1 MFTAQWHAEL
11 MSHVRPVSAMCS
23 NAPILIS
30 AGAPAARSVGFLNFA
45 ANDSSSS

>member
-11 MSHVRPVSAMCS
+11 MSQRRCVDMCS

-30 AGAPAARSVGFLNFA
+30 AGAPASFSVGFLNLA